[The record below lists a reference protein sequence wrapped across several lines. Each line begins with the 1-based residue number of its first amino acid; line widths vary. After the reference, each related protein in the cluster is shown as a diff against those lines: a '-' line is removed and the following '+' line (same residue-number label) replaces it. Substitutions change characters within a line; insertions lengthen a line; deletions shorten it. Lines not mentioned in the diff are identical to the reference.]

1 MNKVEYKG
9 FIKYKFLT
17 AEDMADFYENLQT
30 NTLGL
35 AINEYAMLYSP
46 DDILV
51 DKVKWTGE
59 KNVTVAFK
67 PITNEW
73 FTKVKP
79 QNIEQ
84 ELAFDLLQ
92 DKTTTVKLITG
103 KMGSGKTFLTTC
115 HCLSQIKA
123 NKAEKIIYLRNNVG
137 IKDVP
142 DMGALPGEALDKL
155 IGFAMPLADALGG
168 KEGLLYLINSGK
180 VEIVPLA
187 HVRGRDF
194 KNCCIMVSE
203 AENLTKEHIQLLV
216 GRVGEGST
224 LYLDGDVR
232 QTDKN
237 VFEKNNGIIEAIN
250 RLKGNRLF
258 GYVELQKTERSET
271 AALADLFDD

>member
-1 MNKVEYKG
+1 MITSEYKG
-9 FIKYKFLT
+9 FINYTFESEKS
-17 AEDMADFYENLQT
+17 MAYFYENL
-30 NTLGL
+30 NVNVLGL
-35 AINEYAMLYSP
+35 HTNEYAILFSP
-46 DDILV
+46 DNIMV
-51 DKVKWTGE
+51 DKIKWNGE
-59 KNVTVAFK
+59 KNVSISFK

-73 FTKVKP
+73 FSRIKP
-79 QNIEQ
+79 CNIEQ

-92 DKTTTVKLITG
+92 DKNTTIKLITG

-123 NKAEKIIYLRNNVG
+123 NKVDKIIYLRNNVG

-187 HVRGRDF
+187 HIRGRDF

-203 AENLTKEHIQLLV
+203 AENLTKDHMQLLI

-232 QTDKN
+232 QTDKS
-237 VFEKNNGIIEAIN
+237 VFEKNNGIIEVIK
-250 RLKGNRLF
+250 RLTGNELF
-258 GYVELQKTERSET
+258 GYIELQKTERSKT
-271 AALADLFDD
+271 AALSELFDD

>member
-35 AINEYAMLYSP
+35 AINEYALLYSP

-51 DKVKWTGE
+51 DKVKWNGE
-59 KNVTVAFK
+59 KNVTVSFK

>member
-9 FIKYKFLT
+9 FINYKFHS
-17 AEDMADFYENLQT
+17 AEDMAEFYENLQT

-92 DKTTTVKLITG
+92 DKSTTVKLITG

-115 HCLSQIKA
+115 HCLSQIKS

>member
-1 MNKVEYKG
+1 
-9 FIKYKFLT
+9 
-17 AEDMADFYENLQT
+17 
-30 NTLGL
+30 
-35 AINEYAMLYSP
+35 
-46 DDILV
+46 
-51 DKVKWTGE
+51 
-59 KNVTVAFK
+59 
-67 PITNEW
+67 
-73 FTKVKP
+73 
-79 QNIEQ
+79 
-84 ELAFDLLQ
+84 
-92 DKTTTVKLITG
+92 
-103 KMGSGKTFLTTC
+103 MGSGKTFLTTC

>member
-35 AINEYAMLYSP
+35 VINEYAMLYSP

-73 FTKVKP
+73 FTKVRP
-79 QNIEQ
+79 QNVEQ

-92 DKTTTVKLITG
+92 DKSTTVKLITG

-194 KNCCIMVSE
+194 KNSCIMVSE
-203 AENLTKEHIQLLV
+203 AENLTKEHIQLLI

-237 VFEKNNGIIEAIN
+237 VFEKNNGIIEAVS

>member
-1 MNKVEYKG
+1 MSKIEYKG

-17 AEDMADFYENLQT
+17 PEEMAGFYENLQV

-35 AINEYAMLYSP
+35 MTNEYALLYSP

-51 DKVKWTGE
+51 DKIKWNGE

-73 FTKVKP
+73 FSKIKP

-92 DKTTTVKLITG
+92 DKNTTIKLITG

-115 HCLSQIKA
+115 HCLTQLKT
-123 NKAEKIIYLRNNVG
+123 NKADKIIYLRNNVG

-187 HVRGRDF
+187 HIRGRDF
-194 KNCCIMVSE
+194 RNCCIMVSE
-203 AENLTKEHIQLLV
+203 AENLTKDHMQLLI

-232 QTDKN
+232 QTDKA
-237 VFEKNNGIIEAIN
+237 VFDKNNGIIKAIN
-250 RLKGNRLF
+250 KLKGNKLF
-258 GYVELQKTERSET
+258 GYVELQQTERSET

>member
-1 MNKVEYKG
+1 MSKIEYKG

-17 AEDMADFYENLQT
+17 LEEMDGFYENLQV
-30 NTLGL
+30 NTLNL
-35 AINEYAMLYSP
+35 MTNEYALLYSP

-51 DKVKWTGE
+51 DKIKWNGE
-59 KNVTVAFK
+59 KNITIAFK

-73 FTKVKP
+73 FTKIKP

-92 DKTTTVKLITG
+92 DKNTTIKLITG

-115 HCLSQIKA
+115 HCLTQLKT
-123 NKAEKIIYLRNNVG
+123 NKADKIIYLRNNVG

-187 HVRGRDF
+187 HIRGRDF
-194 KNCCIMVSE
+194 RNCCIMVSE
-203 AENLTKEHIQLLV
+203 SENLTKDHMQLLI

-232 QTDKN
+232 QTDKA
-237 VFEKNNGIIEAIN
+237 VFDKNNGIIKAIN
-250 RLKGNRLF
+250 KLKGNKLF
-258 GYVELQKTERSET
+258 GYIELQQTERSET

>member
-92 DKTTTVKLITG
+92 DKSTTVKLITG